1 MSDDMTLVQE
11 YAQSN
16 SEQAFATLVSQH
28 INLVYSVA
36 LRQVH
41 DPNLAEEITQAV
53 FIVLARKAKSL
64 SPKTILAAWL
74 CRTARY
80 ASADA
85 LRTQRRRQF
94 HEQEVRMQST
104 LDESESDAWAQ
115 VAPHLDEALNSLGE
129 KEHNAVVLRFF
140 EGKELKEIGAAMGTG
155 EDAARMRVNRGVEK
169 LRKFFTKRGIT
180 LSAAMIAGAVSAH
193 SVTAAPAGLAAT
205 VMAAAGNGVMV
216 GASVTTLVNGTMKM
230 ITWMKLKFATGVGV
244 AALLTGGAITIAL
257 SETGQADNLSPK
269 AIVKKALDKYASLTS
284 YSGTGKMVSIRNGKT
299 NSVSTFEI
307 RLGRTNLYRI
317 EWEQTFFPAVPNK
330 GAVWSA
336 GDGDFLL
343 IEGTKFGQPTHYE
356 KKPNMKEALAEASL
370 SGRGA
375 AGAFFNQDTS
385 LHTLASGARISI
397 ERKRDE
403 KIGGVHCYVI
413 AGKVNQLT
421 RIVWVGK
428 QDSLLHQSQSIQE
441 APAIMPARD
450 DADYEREARVMLE
463 RMYQDATPQA
473 AASMKEG
480 IRQSWDEAHTS
491 STVLTE
497 TYGNIVVN
505 KPISQSDFIHPIPID
520 LKLDKPN

>member
-1 MSDDMTLVQE
+1 LNEPD
-11 YAQSN
+11 
-16 SEQAFATLVSQH
+16 
-28 INLVYSVA
+28 
-36 LRQVH
+36 
-41 DPNLAEEITQAV
+41 
-53 FIVLARKAKSL
+53 
-64 SPKTILAAWL
+64 
-74 CRTARY
+74 
-80 ASADA
+80 
-85 LRTQRRRQF
+85 
-94 HEQEVRMQST
+94 
-104 LDESESDAWAQ
+104 SDAWQ
-115 VAPHLDEALNSLGE
+115 HIAPLLDDALNCLGTR
-129 KEHNAVVLRFF
+129 EHDAVVLRFF
-140 EGKELKEIGAAMGTG
+140 DGKEFKQVGAAMGTT
-155 EDAARMRVNRGVEK
+155 EDGARKRVNRGLEK

-180 LSAAMIAGAVSAH
+180 LSAAVIAGAVSTH
-193 SVTAAPAGLAAT
+193 SVTAVPAGLAAT

-216 GASVTTLVNGTMKM
+216 GASVTTLVKGTMKM
-230 ITWMKLKFATGVGV
+230 ITWMKLKFAAGVGV

-257 SETGQADNLSPK
+257 SETGQADNLPPK

-284 YSGTGKMVSIRNGKT
+284 YSGTGTMVSIRNGRT
-299 NSVSTFEI
+299 NMVSTFEI

-336 GDGDFLL
+336 GDGDFSL
-343 IEGTKFGQPTHYE
+343 IGETKFGPPTRYE

-375 AGAFFNQDTS
+375 AGAFFNQGTS
-385 LHTLASGARISI
+385 LNALASGARISI

-403 KIGGVHCYVI
+403 KIGGVDCYVI

-421 RIVWVGK
+421 RTVWVGK
-428 QDSLLHQSQSIQE
+428 QDSLLHQSQSVQE

-463 RMYQDATPQA
+463 RMHQDATPQA
-473 AASMKEG
+473 VASMKEG
-480 IRQSWDEAHTS
+480 IRRSWEEAHNS